1 MPAMPPDN
9 SWRQKS
15 SPASLLM
22 VINSI
27 FIMYKNSSS
36 VILFLFLV
44 LAAAPGWCADPQSE
58 CPKKWTVVAAVRQAL
73 KGNPDAAIA
82 RHRIAAARAAISQ
95 ARSAF
100 YPRLDVGAEYGG
112 TDNPM
117 FSFGNILNH
126 GSFSNTI
133 DFNDP
138 GTTDNL
144 RLVAGLRYRLY
155 NGGRDLAG
163 LAAAKAQ
170 HLARQQQEAAILST
184 LADQAVRSFYTI
196 VQAKEIVAARKSAVT
211 AITASL
217 AVAKARYAAG
227 DLLKANL
234 LDIEV
239 QQSAAHERLI
249 QARHGYE
256 LAKRAFLNLL
266 GLRLDDVELD
276 VEQQYPQQV
285 PENPGTSER
294 PEIKSL
300 DAMILAAEKQV
311 ARARAGYLPTAD
323 LFASYQVDQGFV
335 NESDSGNSWM
345 AGVRLNYNLF
355 EGDRTRAA
363 IAAATAELAR
373 TKELKRKMELAI
385 TLEIEQAQLALKQ
398 ARERLVVTD
407 KQVRLAR
414 ESARLF
420 RERFK
425 EGVILA
431 SSLMDAENR
440 LTDAL
445 VHASIARAAHKI
457 AIADLRRAAGLAQ
470 FPETETDAGRSI
482 SSPDAGSEHNPQ
494 QPVAGTTISRPEGPG
509 ITNKTDN

>member
-1 MPAMPPDN
+1 MEQQEITLFHHAFCVVEQERVFQQHHATCMVLHIIRRPAPHR
-9 SWRQKS
+9 SKFYH
-15 SPASLLM
+15 A
-22 VINSI
+22 
-27 FIMYKNSSS
+27 
-36 VILFLFLV
+36 ILFLMNNLPIKIIVILV
-44 LAAAPGWCADPQSE
+44 LALAASPGWCTDAQTAYPQ
-58 CPKKWTVVAAVRQAL
+58 KWTVVEAVRQAL

-82 RHRIAAARAAISQ
+82 RHRIESARAAISQ
-95 ARSAF
+95 ARAAF

-126 GSFSNTI
+126 GTFSNTI

-138 GTTDNL
+138 GVTDNL
-144 RLVAGLRYRLY
+144 RLAATLRYRLY
-155 NGGRDLAG
+155 NGGRDQAG

-170 HLARQQQEAAILST
+170 HQARQQQQAAILST
-184 LADQAVRSFYTI
+184 LADQVVRSFYTI
-196 VQAKEIVAARKSAVT
+196 IQAKEIVAARKSAVT

-249 QARHGYE
+249 QAHHGYN

-266 GLRLDDVELD
+266 GLRLDDVQLD
-276 VEQQYPQQV
+276 VEEQFPQQV
-285 PENPGTSER
+285 PENPDGSER

-300 DAMILAAEKQV
+300 DAMIQAAEKQL

-323 LFASYQVDQGFV
+323 LFASYQIDQGFV
-335 NESDSGNSWM
+335 NESAGGNSWT
-345 AGVRLNYNLF
+345 AGVRLNYNLY
-355 EGDRTRAA
+355 EGNKTQAA
-363 IAAATAELAR
+363 IAAATADLAKA
-373 TKELKRKMELAI
+373 KELKRKMSLDI

-425 EGVILA
+425 EGVILS
-431 SSLMDAENR
+431 SSLIDAENR

-445 VHASIARAAHKI
+445 VHASLAKAAHKI
-457 AIADLRRAAGLAQ
+457 AIADLRRAAGLTQ
-470 FPETETDAGRSI
+470 FPLADTDATQTQ
-482 SSPDAGSEHNPQ
+482 SSPSF
-494 QPVAGTTISRPEGPG
+494 
-509 ITNKTDN
+509 